1 MSASTISKNKLSKIK
16 NLFYGWIIIA
26 VCCLSLAI
34 VFGIRLSFSVF
45 FVALIK
51 EFGWQRATTSLI
63 FSVSMIVFAIFSTP
77 AGMALDKWGARRTFG
92 VGTIILA
99 VGLILS
105 SAIHSEWQIMI
116 TYGVI
121 AGLGITILGLGPQG
135 ALISKWFRKYRGIA
149 IGIAFAGTGVGTLVL
164 TPAVEFTITTT
175 SWRVAYIGLAIL
187 SLITLPFI
195 LILLRRSP
203 EQLGLHPDGDPNAI
217 SKHIT
222 SLRGDWTMSE
232 SIRTPAFWMLIIA
245 GLGSIGPLRMLTVHQ
260 IAAVVDAGFDGHYAA
275 QMVGFAGAVTAVAY
289 ILFGALSDRIGRP
302 LTYTL
307 GSICLLIAIGI
318 INGLHHP
325 DQSLWLVVYAIM
337 MGLGE
342 GSRSSLMTAIASDMF
357 PGQAM
362 GAVNGAMGSAFG
374 AGAAVFPW
382 LAGWLFDQSQ
392 SYSVAFAAAAVAVI
406 ISTISVWIATMW
418 AKQSI

>member
-1 MSASTISKNKLSKIK
+1 
-16 NLFYGWIIIA
+16 
-26 VCCLSLAI
+26 
-34 VFGIRLSFSVF
+34 
-45 FVALIK
+45 
-51 EFGWQRATTSLI
+51 
-63 FSVSMIVFAIFSTP
+63 
-77 AGMALDKWGARRTFG
+77 MALDKWGARRTFG

-99 VGLILS
+99 AGLILS
-105 SAIHSEWQIMI
+105 SLITSEWQIMI
-116 TYGVI
+116 AYGVV

-135 ALISKWFRKYRGIA
+135 ALISKWFRQYRGIA

-164 TPAVEFTITTT
+164 TPAVEFTITAT
-175 SWRVAYIGLAIL
+175 SWRVAYIALAIL

-195 LILLRRSP
+195 LIFLRRSP
-203 EQLGLHPDGDPNAI
+203 EQLGLHPDGDPNSV

-222 SLRGDWTMSE
+222 SMRNNWTISE

-260 IAAVVDAGFDGHYAA
+260 IAAVVDAGFDQHYAA
-275 QMVGFAGAVTAVAY
+275 QIVGFAGAVTAVAY

-302 LTYTL
+302 LTYTI
-307 GSICLLIAIGI
+307 GSICLLITIGI

-357 PGQAM
+357 PGEAM

-406 ISTISVWIATMW
+406 ISTISVWIATIW
-418 AKQSI
+418 AKRSI